1 MRPRFIP
8 HDPPRPYTKAC
19 VVGDLIFLA
28 GEDSKHPATQEVQ
41 GTTVSEQTDFL
52 FQNMGRSLKDLGS
65 SLSDVVKI
73 TVYLKDPRDRNSY
86 LAARAEYLPQAPPG
100 TLIMGVDLA
109 EPEMLV
115 EIDAI
120 AILSPAANDV

>member
-1 MRPRFIP
+1 MQPRFIP

-19 VVGDLIFLA
+19 VVGDFIFLA
-28 GEDSKHPATQEVQ
+28 GEDSKDPTTQVVR
-41 GTTVSEQTDFL
+41 GATVSEQTDFL
-52 FQNMGRSLKDLGS
+52 FENMGRTLEELGS
-65 SLSDVVKI
+65 SLGAVVKI
-73 TVYLKDPRDRNSY
+73 TVYLKDPRDRNNY
-86 LAARAEYLPQAPPG
+86 LAARARYLPQAPPG

-120 AILSPAANDV
+120 AFIPPAGNDP

>member
-1 MRPRFIP
+1 M
-8 HDPPRPYTKAC
+8 
-19 VVGDLIFLA
+19 VGDFIFLA
-28 GEDSKHPATQEVQ
+28 GEDSKHPVTQEVQ

-52 FQNMGRSLKDLGS
+52 FQNMGRTLKGLGS

-86 LAARAEYLPQAPPG
+86 LAARAQYLTQVPPG

-120 AILSPAANDV
+120 AVRSPAANDL